1 MRDFS
6 ESLSQYGPSSANSRN
21 ERANRAFYAQLSEF
35 RGPAALNAGVRLED
49 NERFGSA
56 MTWRAGAAW
65 RPASSGTRLRVS
77 AGTGIKE
84 PTFYETYATGFATGN
99 PELEPEESTSYE
111 AGLDQELGDIAR
123 LSLTGFRQSYRNLI
137 QYTFSPPEPGGPNY
151 HNVARAR
158 SRGLEAE
165 ASVAAG
171 GMRLSSFYT
180 YLDTEVED
188 SGFDE
193 GPSATFVEGEPL
205 LRRPGHTIGAS
216 AFVRI
221 ASGIGLD
228 ATVRRTGE
236 RSDRDFSAWP
246 ANPVTLPA
254 YTLVDL
260 AASFEPGS
268 GAGRPGMRLTLRVEN
283 LLDESY
289 HEVWGFAA
297 PGRAVYVGGSLAVGG
312 GEG

>member
-1 MRDFS
+1 
-6 ESLSQYGPSSANSRN
+6 
-21 ERANRAFYAQLSEF
+21 
-35 RGPAALNAGVRLED
+35 
-49 NERFGSA
+49 

-65 RPASSGTRLRVS
+65 RAASSGTRVRAS

-99 PELEPEESTSYE
+99 PDLEPEESTSFE
-111 AGLDQELGDIAR
+111 AGLDQELGGIAR
-123 LSLTGFRQSYRNLI
+123 FSLTGFRQSYRNLI

-151 HNVARAR
+151 HNVARSR

-165 ASVAAG
+165 ASVSASRV
-171 GMRLSSFYT
+171 RLSGFYT

-205 LRRPGHTIGAS
+205 LRRPRHTVGAS
-216 AFVRI
+216 AFVQVRD
-221 ASGIGLD
+221 GIGLD
-228 ATVRRTGE
+228 ASVRRTGE
-236 RSDRDFSAWP
+236 RSDRDFSGWP
-246 ANPVTLPA
+246 ASPVTLPA

-260 AASFEPGS
+260 AASFELGS
-268 GAGRPGMRLTLRVEN
+268 GAGRPEMRLTVRMEN

-297 PGRAVYVGGSLAVGG
+297 PGRAVYVGGSVAVGG